1 MKFPVYNLQGEP
13 SGQEVELPDDLVQVE
28 PHEHAIYLAVKRQLA
43 RSRQG
48 THMTKNRALV
58 RGGGKKPWRQK
69 GRGSA
74 RAGTIRSPIWR
85 GGGRIFGPEPRDYDV
100 RLPAK
105 VLQLARRSAFALK
118 AKEGSLRIMEDF
130 KLEAPK
136 TKELYNILKG
146 FQTQDA
152 PVIIL
157 LSDYDKTM
165 HLSARNI
172 PYCKVQKSA
181 AVSTYE
187 LIRHKMILL
196 QRSAVESLIEVLKR
210 A

>member
-1 MKFPVYNLQGEP
+1 MKFPVYNLQGAP
-13 SGQEVELPDDLVQVE
+13 SGQEVEIPDDIVNIT
-28 PHEHAIYLAVKRQLA
+28 PHTHAMYLAVKRQLA
-43 RSRQG
+43 RQRQG

-69 GRGSA
+69 GRGGA

-85 GGGRIFGPEPRDYDV
+85 GGGRVFGPSPRLYDV
-100 RLPAK
+100 NLPAK
-105 VLQLARRSAFALK
+105 VLNLARRSAFAAK
-118 AKEGSLRIMEDF
+118 AREGGLRIVEDF
-130 KLEAPK
+130 RLEKPK
-136 TKELYNILKG
+136 TKELYGILKG
-146 FQTQDA
+146 FQTQND

-157 LSDYDKTM
+157 LPDYDTTL

-172 PYCKVQKSA
+172 PYCCVQKSS

-196 QRSAVESLIEVLKR
+196 QRSAVEPLIEVLRR